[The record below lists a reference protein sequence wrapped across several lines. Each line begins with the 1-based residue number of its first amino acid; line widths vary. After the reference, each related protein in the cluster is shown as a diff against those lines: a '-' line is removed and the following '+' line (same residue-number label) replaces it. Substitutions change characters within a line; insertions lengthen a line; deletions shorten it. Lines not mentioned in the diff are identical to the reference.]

1 MRYSRFF
8 VSLTVFEIFGS
19 EDGVPGTPEFS
30 RYHWRGKTAAARILK
45 FGMVI
50 ELIKTNILYNYAKAL
65 SRIPWVPEGK
75 NCFSAKN
82 TIFQLNRPWRH
93 ITFLDRSTK
102 FGMVIHLNEYY
113 ISLHYA
119 ESLSLIVWLPERK
132 NWFFPPKID
141 WNLEKSA
148 IFGGASGG
156 HFLS

>member
-65 SRIPWVPEGK
+65 SRIPWVPEGN
-75 NCFSAKN
+75 NCFSAKY
-82 TIFQLNRPWRH
+82 TFFQWIRRWRH
-93 ITFLDRSTK
+93 TTFLDRSMK

-119 ESLSLIVWLPERK
+119 ESLSLIAWVPERK
-132 NWFFPPKID
+132 NWYFRPKID
-141 WNLEKSA
+141 ENVEKST
-148 IFGGASGG
+148 IFLGASRG
-156 HFLS
+156 HFSS